1 MEMNKETL
9 DKMRQMHLYGMASA
23 FKSSLDSYGSDNM
36 TNDQFVAWL
45 ISNEWDDRCNK
56 TIERL
61 IKNASFRYNASI
73 EEIDY
78 TIERGLNRNMMNRL
92 ADMSFVKDGKNL
104 FIPAAPVLAKAILLP
119 HSVCVPV
126 KKGCG

>member
-1 MEMNKETL
+1 MNKETL

-61 IKNASFRYNASI
+61 MKY
-73 EEIDY
+73 
-78 TIERGLNRNMMNRL
+78 
-92 ADMSFVKDGKNL
+92 
-104 FIPAAPVLAKAILLP
+104 
-119 HSVCVPV
+119 
-126 KKGCG
+126 